1 MRRSRWPTGGS
12 WPIAN
17 GATRAAP
24 PLLLVH
30 GAPGSRLLCPDEDA
44 TAVAGVRLLTVDRP
58 GYGARTLVRIH
69 PCSAGPTM
77 SRPWPTGLVWSGSRW
92 SGSPPAVDVPSLAR
106 TDVRDALTQMFR
118 EGARQG
124 VDGLVADWI
133 APSLP
138 WGFAF
143 ADLKLAQLQ
152 ASAVPPGRAS
162 AVAAALGRDPCRGDS
177 LSSPLTSGGSRGR
190 SGVAVDRGFK
200 AIGGGGEAAVAET
213 NGFGQLP
220 VPRRALPGPITTAM
234 LLAPCG

>member
-1 MRRSRWPTGGS
+1 MVGWSAGGGYALACAAGMPERISAVGLASCEGPYDEVPGALEEGMTPEERTLFERIRRDP
-12 WPIAN
+12 
-17 GATRAAP
+17 AAA
-24 PLLLVH
+24 H
-30 GAPGSRLLCPDEDA
+30 GAVADHVGWYQDPDTIWE
-44 TAVAGVRLLTVDRP
+44 
-58 GYGARTLVRIH
+58 
-69 PCSAGPTM
+69 
-77 SRPWPTGLVWSGSRW
+77 WE
-92 SGSPPAVDVPSLAR
+92 PPAVDVPILAR

-124 VDGLVADWI
+124 VDGLVADCI

-190 SGVAVDRGFK
+190 SGVAADRGFK